1 MLYRVNV
8 GYREIITPKK
18 WIKLSTHVSMFCLML
33 NHINLAYYK
42 NLVFPGSGVNF
53 TLYIVCC
60 SISQQSFFIIHRT
73 FLPPISTSD
82 HMSREK
88 CSIWR
93 HRPFSP
99 PADTR
104 TSQVKQGLC
113 MAKAESKH
121 FISHLKIIITWLSV
135 IKRRSLAAACPVSNH
150 YCDGCVI
157 PNELICRLSHFND

>member
-1 MLYRVNV
+1 
-8 GYREIITPKK
+8 
-18 WIKLSTHVSMFCLML
+18 MFCLML
-33 NHINLAYYK
+33 NRINLAYYK
-42 NLVFPGSGVNF
+42 YGSSLSWQWSQ
-53 TLYIVCC
+53 LYFVYCVLFYLPAV
-60 SISQQSFFIIHRT
+60 FFIIHRT

-82 HMSREK
+82 HMSWEK

-113 MAKAESKH
+113 MAKAESKL

>member
-1 MLYRVNV
+1 M
-8 GYREIITPKK
+8 
-18 WIKLSTHVSMFCLML
+18 KLSTPVSVFCLML
-33 NHINLAYYK
+33 NRINLAYYK
-42 NLVFPGSGVNF
+42 YWFSLSWQWRQ
-53 TLYIVCC
+53 LYFVYCVLFYLPAV
-60 SISQQSFFIIHRT
+60 FFIIHRT